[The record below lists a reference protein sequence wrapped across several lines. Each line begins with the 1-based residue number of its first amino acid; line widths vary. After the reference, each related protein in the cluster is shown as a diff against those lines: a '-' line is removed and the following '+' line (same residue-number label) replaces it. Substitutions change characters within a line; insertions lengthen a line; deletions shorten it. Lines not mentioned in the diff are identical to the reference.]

1 MQWIWYNGELVPAGQ
16 ARLSVLDG
24 AVLHGAALFETLRC
38 YRGFPFRLEQHLQRM
53 RRWLAALRLFAS
65 ARQQV
70 DLRTPFIEQAV
81 ASLIRA
87 NDLQSAD
94 ARLRLTVTA
103 GSEWSQPACFL
114 TATVLSPQQIAR
126 WREGAG
132 VLLRPD
138 PRAGTGERPKWSSYA
153 AHLEAQYEAK
163 ALGREEVIW
172 FNAQGNI
179 TEGATSNV
187 FAWDG
192 RHLVTPPLHEG
203 ILAGITRETVM
214 QLCAQEGIPCIEAPL
229 SVGELLSAE
238 AVFLTSSVREIVPVT
253 QLEDRPLKP
262 HPLIQQL
269 QTAYR
274 QLVEKERACS
284 TGAAL

>member
-1 MQWIWYNGELVPAGQ
+1 
-16 ARLSVLDG
+16 
-24 AVLHGAALFETLRC
+24 
-38 YRGFPFRLEQHLQRM
+38 
-53 RRWLAALRLFAS
+53 
-65 ARQQV
+65 
-70 DLRTPFIEQAV
+70 
-81 ASLIRA
+81 
-87 NDLQSAD
+87 
-94 ARLRLTVTA
+94 
-103 GSEWSQPACFL
+103 
-114 TATVLSPQQIAR
+114 
-126 WREGAG
+126 
-132 VLLRPD
+132 
-138 PRAGTGERPKWSSYA
+138 
-153 AHLEAQYEAK
+153 
-163 ALGREEVIW
+163 
-172 FNAQGNI
+172 
-179 TEGATSNV
+179 
-187 FAWDG
+187 
-192 RHLVTPPLHEG
+192 LHEG